1 MPKKTTSYPYQ
12 LVPFTSDYGFKVT
25 FGHDGLFTRKAIQL
39 LIKSDVPIS
48 KLVVQRSEF
57 SGFTMSERTG
67 IYDVIFKDEQ
77 KRIFIIEMQVD
88 NYEYLIE
95 RLLYYTFHMYCSNV
109 HKGEEGFAN
118 LQPIYCICIIEGNIS
133 NFKGYYQKITLQN
146 ETGLLFSSL
155 IEFDFIELGKFP
167 FKKHEFNKITT
178 EIDQLLYTMKY
189 AHKIKAKKTEETPSF
204 WQKDWLNEALQ
215 KLDLSQMDPEERAI
229 LDMELLRQKITAY
242 NRKKEIAAIEL
253 KAQNEAQIKAQ
264 KTIETEKLKA
274 QTEAQKTI
282 ETEKLKAQKTIETEK
297 ERAIVVA
304 YEKGLAIDLIAQ
316 ILQTTTKHVTEVIE
330 AYNK

>member
-1 MPKKTTSYPYQ
+1 
-12 LVPFTSDYGFKVT
+12 
-25 FGHDGLFTRKAIQL
+25 
-39 LIKSDVPIS
+39 
-48 KLVVQRSEF
+48 
-57 SGFTMSERTG
+57 
-67 IYDVIFKDEQ
+67 
-77 KRIFIIEMQVD
+77 
-88 NYEYLIE
+88 
-95 RLLYYTFHMYCSNV
+95 
-109 HKGEEGFAN
+109 
-118 LQPIYCICIIEGNIS
+118 
-133 NFKGYYQKITLQN
+133 
-146 ETGLLFSSL
+146 
-155 IEFDFIELGKFP
+155 
-167 FKKHEFNKITT
+167 
-178 EIDQLLYTMKY
+178 MKY

-204 WQKDWLNEALQ
+204 WQKDWLNEALK

-264 KTIETEKLKA
+264 KTIETEK
-274 QTEAQKTI
+274 
-282 ETEKLKAQKTIETEK
+282 

>member
-253 KAQNEAQIKAQ
+253 KAQTEAQ
-264 KTIETEKLKA
+264 KTIETETLKVQNEAQKTIETETLKA

-282 ETEKLKAQKTIETEK
+282 ETEK
-297 ERAIVVA
+297 ERAIIA
-304 YEKGLAIDLIAQ
+304 AHQNGLAIDLIAQ
-316 ILQTTTKHVTEVIE
+316 ILQTTAKHVTEVIE

>member
-1 MPKKTTSYPYQ
+1 
-12 LVPFTSDYGFKVT
+12 
-25 FGHDGLFTRKAIQL
+25 
-39 LIKSDVPIS
+39 
-48 KLVVQRSEF
+48 
-57 SGFTMSERTG
+57 
-67 IYDVIFKDEQ
+67 
-77 KRIFIIEMQVD
+77 
-88 NYEYLIE
+88 
-95 RLLYYTFHMYCSNV
+95 
-109 HKGEEGFAN
+109 
-118 LQPIYCICIIEGNIS
+118 
-133 NFKGYYQKITLQN
+133 
-146 ETGLLFSSL
+146 
-155 IEFDFIELGKFP
+155 
-167 FKKHEFNKITT
+167 
-178 EIDQLLYTMKY
+178 MKY

-204 WQKDWLNEALQ
+204 WQKDWLNEALK